1 MPGWWPHG
9 EAWPPADRHA
19 DRVRADQRVPIRLA
33 ILLAVA
39 LHLVVLG
46 VLALVRL
53 ASWPFG
59 IMPFA
64 EAWPLS
70 VSILIVGISWVFVMT
85 MRTVGTPL
93 GDIVSAADRVAAGD
107 LSVRL
112 DEQGLPWL
120 RRVAHA
126 FNSMTQRL
134 ERQQR
139 DRRALMADI
148 AHELRTPL
156 AVIQG
161 RVEGMLDGVYP
172 RDESHVRQVLDE
184 TRLLARLVE
193 DLRTAAHLESGTLT
207 LVKEATDLGVL
218 IEETADMF
226 RAEADSRQIRVELRA
241 GELPLMTVDP
251 LRIKEV
257 LVNLLSNAVRHSPTG
272 GVVQIDAEPRPGAVV
287 IRVTDHGPGM
297 PSQELAR
304 IFDRFYKGPA
314 SKGSGLG
321 LTIAKSLVI
330 AHGGTI
336 DAKSGPRGGTT
347 VTIALPL

>member
-1 MPGWWPHG
+1 MPAWWPYG
-9 EAWPPADRHA
+9 EAWPPADRHV
-19 DRVRADQRVPIRLA
+19 DRSRADQRVPIRLA

-53 ASWPFG
+53 AAWPFG
-59 IMPFA
+59 ITPFA
-64 EAWPLS
+64 SEAWPLS
-70 VSILIVGISWVFVMT
+70 VSILIAGISWVFVMT

-126 FNSMTQRL
+126 FNSMTVRL

-172 RDESHVRQVLDE
+172 RDEPHVRQVLEE

-218 IEETADMF
+218 IEETADML
-226 RAEADSRQIRVELRA
+226 RAEASTRRIGIDVQV
-241 GELPLMTVDP
+241 GELPLMTVDA

-257 LVNLLSNAVRHSPTG
+257 LVNLLSNAVRFSPPGG
-272 GVVQIDAEPRPGAVV
+272 GVRIDAEPRPGAVV
-287 IRVTDHGPGM
+287 VRVADQGPGI
-297 PSQELAR
+297 PSHELAR
-304 IFDRFYKGPA
+304 IFDRFYKGPT

-321 LTIAKSLVI
+321 LTIAKSLVV

-336 DAKSGPRGGTT
+336 DASSGPGGTILT
-347 VTIALPL
+347 VMLPL